1 MVDTSGALDLP
12 ASGPAVNV
20 ITIAEAETVV
30 VQSALTAVFFS
41 NMAKQKTFCGA
52 NAKRARSLERI

>member
-1 MVDTSGALDLP
+1 MVYTSGALELP

-30 VQSALTAVFFS
+30 VQSALTAAFFS
-41 NMAKQKTFCGA
+41 NMAKQGLFAAQMQKGHA
-52 NAKRARSLERI
+52 A